1 MSYLTD
7 EEKAERIKQWWS
19 DNGMAVIAGLVLG
32 IAGLFGYNWWS
43 GQQAER
49 AEQASEM
56 YQALQFS
63 MRAGQY
69 EQADEMARQLIEHGG
84 RTPYVALA
92 WAHRA
97 EVALAGGEQEA
108 AVAALREAVDAAP
121 DDGHRALFR
130 LRLVRQ
136 LIRTEALDEAA
147 SVLATVEHDAFRG
160 LRLELDGDLARARG
174 DHDTAR
180 ERYREALDAGHSPEY
195 LQLKFEDLS
204 A

>member
-32 IAGLFGYNWWS
+32 IAGLFGYNWWT

-56 YQALQFS
+56 YQVLQFS

-69 EQADEMARQLIEHGG
+69 EQADEMAQQLIEHGG

-97 EVALAGGEQEA
+97 EVALAGEDREA

-121 DDGHRALFR
+121 DAGHRELFR
-130 LRLVRQ
+130 LRLARQ
-136 LIRTEALDEAA
+136 LIQSEELEEAE
-147 SVLATVEHDAFRG
+147 SVLASVEDDAFRG
-160 LRLELDGDLARARG
+160 LRLELSGDLARARG
-174 DHDTAR
+174 DNDTAR
-180 ERYREALDAGHSPEY
+180 DHYREALDAGHTPEY
-195 LQLKFEDLS
+195 LELKYEDLS